1 MNKTVLR
8 AYSVHIYTTIGIVC
22 GFFALAAVYE
32 ENLKDAFFYLGLSL
46 FIDGTDGFLAR
57 RFEVKKYAPRIDG
70 VILDAIVDYFNY
82 VIVPVI
88 IIIKFQFLSAA
99 ISYPICILIL
109 AASCYTFAN
118 VKQKTKDNYFNGF
131 PALWNLLILYFYILQ
146 TEQIVNL
153 FVVIVSLIC
162 TFLPIK
168 YAHPLRVKN
177 YRFLA
182 IFLFSVWGITSVIL
196 IYINSKEFLFQSVFW
211 IWVIANALIFLVS
224 LKRTFKF

>member
-1 MNKTVLR
+1 MNKTKLR

-32 ENLKDAFFYLGLSL
+32 ENLKDAFFYLGLAL

-57 RFEVKKYAPRIDG
+57 RFEVNKYAPRIDG

-82 VIVPVI
+82 VILPVI
-88 IIIKFQFLSAA
+88 IIIKFQFLPSA

-109 AASCYTFAN
+109 VASCYTFAN

-168 YAHPLRVKN
+168 YVHPLRVKN

-182 IFLFSVWGITSVIL
+182 ILLFSVWGITSVIL
-196 IYINSKEFLFQSVFW
+196 IYMNSKEFLYQSFFW

>member
-1 MNKTVLR
+1 M
-8 AYSVHIYTTIGIVC
+8 C
-22 GFFALAAVYE
+22 F
-32 ENLKDAFFYLGLSL
+32 
-46 FIDGTDGFLAR
+46 
-57 RFEVKKYAPRIDG
+57 
-70 VILDAIVDYFNY
+70 
-82 VIVPVI
+82 
-88 IIIKFQFLSAA
+88 
-99 ISYPICILIL
+99 
-109 AASCYTFAN
+109 

-168 YAHPLRVKN
+168 YVHPLRVKN

-182 IFLFSVWGITSVIL
+182 ILLFSVWGITSVIL
-196 IYINSKEFLFQSVFW
+196 IYMNSKEFLYQSFFW

>member
-1 MNKTVLR
+1 MLSKASL
-8 AYSVHIYTTIGIVC
+8 YFCVHI
-22 GFFALAAVYE
+22 FFKCIQRG
-32 ENLKDAFFYLGLSL
+32 NRFKNTHFLSL
-46 FIDGTDGFLAR
+46 KG
-57 RFEVKKYAPRIDG
+57 K
-70 VILDAIVDYFNY
+70 DAIVDYFNY
-82 VIVPVI
+82 VILPVI
-88 IIIKFQFLSAA
+88 IIIKFQFLPSA
-99 ISYPICILIL
+99 ITYPICILIL

-177 YRFLA
+177 YKFLA
-182 IFLFSVWGITSVIL
+182 IFLFSVWGVTSVIL
-196 IYINSKEFLFQSVFW
+196 IYINSKEFLYQSVFW

-224 LKRTFKF
+224 LKRTFKFWLRMFLQVNAIY

>member
-1 MNKTVLR
+1 MNKTKLR

-32 ENLKDAFFYLGLSL
+32 ENLKDAFFYLGLAL

-57 RFEVKKYAPRIDG
+57 RFEVTKYAPRIDG

-82 VIVPVI
+82 VILPVI
-88 IIIKFQFLSAA
+88 IIIKFQFLPSA

-109 AASCYTFAN
+109 VASCYTFAN

-168 YAHPLRVKN
+168 YIHPLRVKN

-182 IFLFSVWGITSVIL
+182 ILLFSVWGITSVIL
-196 IYINSKEFLFQSVFW
+196 IYMNSKEFLYQSFFW

>member
-8 AYSVHIYTTIGIVC
+8 AYSVHIYTTIGMVC

-88 IIIKFQFLSAA
+88 IIIKFL
-99 ISYPICILIL
+99 ILIGRKL
-109 AASCYTFAN
+109 S
-118 VKQKTKDNYFNGF
+118 
-131 PALWNLLILYFYILQ
+131 IL
-146 TEQIVNL
+146 T
-153 FVVIVSLIC
+153 VSE
-162 TFLPIK
+162 
-168 YAHPLRVKN
+168 N
-177 YRFLA
+177 
-182 IFLFSVWGITSVIL
+182 
-196 IYINSKEFLFQSVFW
+196 
-211 IWVIANALIFLVS
+211 
-224 LKRTFKF
+224 

>member
-1 MNKTVLR
+1 M
-8 AYSVHIYTTIGIVC
+8 
-22 GFFALAAVYE
+22 
-32 ENLKDAFFYLGLSL
+32 

-57 RFEVKKYAPRIDG
+57 RFEVNKYAPRIDG

-82 VIVPVI
+82 VILPVI
-88 IIIKFQFLSAA
+88 IIIKFQFLPSA

-109 AASCYTFAN
+109 VASCYTFAN

-168 YAHPLRVKN
+168 YIHPLRVKN

-182 IFLFSVWGITSVIL
+182 ILLFSVWGITSVIL
-196 IYINSKEFLFQSVFW
+196 IYMNSKEFLYQSFFW